1 MDKMR
6 CLIVDDEPFALEILA
21 DDISRIPGLELAKT
35 CRSPF
40 EAIRILELISV
51 DLIFLDIQMPGITGL
66 QFLAQLENPPLVI
79 FTTAFEQFALSAFDL
94 NALDYL
100 LKPVPFKRLHTA
112 VQRAQALHA
121 LKIASTKMTI
131 SEQSS
136 NLYVKS
142 EYQTVKIPLSDILY
156 IEGMKDYVKIFIAG
170 KAIPVL
176 TRMNVKAI
184 EALLPV
190 DSFCRVHQS
199 FIVSIDKIEAFQKKK
214 LWVAQKEIPVGE
226 RFLRNFEQA
235 TAISPART

>member
-21 DDISRIPGLELAKT
+21 DDISRIPGLELVKT